1 MVGRVPS
8 WALAYRGMNARR
20 AALCCAVLACGVYQR
35 EGGGAMAIKTERV
48 MLALFTDEDGRQ
60 IAAGASL
67 DESGRDWFDVVN
79 DWCDT
84 ALSTEKTL
92 DYSALD
98 PNFKVGR

>member
-1 MVGRVPS
+1 MAG
-8 WALAYRGMNARR
+8 G
-20 AALCCAVLACGVYQR
+20 AVLPCGVSQR
-35 EGGGAMAIKTERV
+35 KGGGDMAIKTERV
-48 MLALFTDEDGRQ
+48 MLALFTDEDGRK

-98 PNFKVGR
+98 PNFKVGRG

>member
-1 MVGRVPS
+1 
-8 WALAYRGMNARR
+8 
-20 AALCCAVLACGVYQR
+20 
-35 EGGGAMAIKTERV
+35 MAIKTERV
-48 MLALFTDEDGRQ
+48 MLALFTDKDGRQ

-98 PNFKVGR
+98 PNFKVGRG